1 MLQLNS
7 ICKSFRTDKG
17 IKTVLNNVS
26 LEVNEGDRIL
36 IEGES
41 GCGKTTL
48 LNIIAGLVKADSG
61 LMIGSKGIDLTEESN
76 RAQYRYECIG
86 VVPQGICLISQC
98 TALENI
104 SFVLRLH
111 QISKEQAEEKALNVL
126 QKLQIEDLAFDQVKR
141 LSMGQKQRVAIA
153 RALALEPPII
163 LADEPTSALDDSS
176 SQLAFNLLSNASSTL
191 IIVSHDRDVASIC
204 NRRYR
209 FSNGTLRDSRVIS

>member
-1 MLQLNS
+1 MLQLNN
-7 ICKSFRTDKG
+7 ICKSFRTNQG

-26 LEVNEGDRIL
+26 LQVKKGDRIW
-36 IEGES
+36 IAGES

-61 LMIGSKGIDLTEESN
+61 LMIERKGIDLTDESN
-76 RAQYRYECIG
+76 RAKYRYDCIG
-86 VVPQGICLISQC
+86 VVPQGICLISQY
-98 TALENI
+98 TVLENI
-104 SFVLRLH
+104 SFVLRMH
-111 QISKEQAEEKALNVL
+111 QMSKEQAEKKALNVL
-126 QKLQIEDLAFDQVKR
+126 QKLQMEDLAFDQVKR

-153 RALALEPPII
+153 RVLALEPPII

-176 SQLAFNLLSNASSTL
+176 SQLALNLLSNVSSTL

-209 FSNGTLRDSRVIS
+209 FSDGTLRDFV